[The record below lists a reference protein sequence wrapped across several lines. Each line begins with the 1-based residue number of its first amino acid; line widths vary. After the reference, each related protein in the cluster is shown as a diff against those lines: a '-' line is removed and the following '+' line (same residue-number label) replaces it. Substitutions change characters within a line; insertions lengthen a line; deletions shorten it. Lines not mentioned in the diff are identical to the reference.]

1 MKVPK
6 NFLNRMIMISPE
18 MEKSKKILY
27 FKLKCHEK
35 IKKLCIIKDYLKK
48 WSQLKNKKKIIQTNH
63 FVLKKKLKL
72 IPNVILNQ
80 KETKKLFK
88 IWMKQKKQTMFKILN
103 KNQKM
108 LSLIPIVL
116 YRNNRYFFIFMT
128 IKQIRTK
135 LQTHYYK
142 ILMGFIIN
150 FRTYKGMN

>member
-72 IPNVILNQ
+72 IPNVILN
-80 KETKKLFK
+80 
-88 IWMKQKKQTMFKILN
+88 
-103 KNQKM
+103 
-108 LSLIPIVL
+108 
-116 YRNNRYFFIFMT
+116 
-128 IKQIRTK
+128 
-135 LQTHYYK
+135 
-142 ILMGFIIN
+142 
-150 FRTYKGMN
+150 